1 MSLGLGLTPNM
12 AARSSAGGGV
22 VAPTYVWLGN
32 TLAAAPALSGV
43 PAGSTYLNVSDAAY
57 VTRNGI
63 KMLSVS
69 AGTSASDNAGFA
81 STPWWLQATAFNAVQ
96 FELTAGTW
104 QVGIIMNGVGTGN
117 NLLMVDDPLGA
128 ATTRQSIA
136 LTGSASSLSDTDGTV
151 YSTAGTAIAGV
162 VGAMTL
168 VPALVTNLGGGVGVL
183 RVYANGTGAQISAVA
198 LRAP

>member
-1 MSLGLGLTPNM
+1 MIGLGLGIGG
-12 AARSSAGGGV
+12 RRAGGGGAA
-22 VAPTYVWLGN
+22 VAPTYVWLGG

-43 PAGSTYLNVSDAAY
+43 PAGSTYLNASETTY

-69 AGTSASDNAGFA
+69 AGTATSDSGGFA
-81 STPWWLQATAFNAVQ
+81 STPWWQQANAFGAAQ
-96 FELTAGTW
+96 FELAAGTW